1 MQNEH
6 KVMRLQLQAIFSH
19 ISYLIGELPV
29 DDLVPHLVQRRLLT
43 ETQGREV
50 QWMSGQPAK
59 VCHMIDALR
68 KNKNNF
74 AGRLPTFCAALV
86 SIRQT
91 NIAEKLK
98 NSELIISFPHEAVS
112 PMAHFPRVPE
122 SPEG

>member
-1 MQNEH
+1 
-6 KVMRLQLQAIFSH
+6 MRLQLQAIFSH

-59 VCHMIDALR
+59 VSHMIDALR
-68 KNKNNF
+68 EDENDF

-86 SIRQT
+86 SIGQT
-91 NIAEKLK
+91 SIVEKLS
-98 NSELIISFPHEAVS
+98 NSE
-112 PMAHFPRVPE
+112 
-122 SPEG
+122 